1 MPTALATKREELAAK
16 QQALH
21 VVFEEA
27 KTSDPGVLDLK
38 KVKAIEGDESHKR
51 MEIKRMN
58 DELTA
63 IGQEVELLAAQEYV
77 ATIGAKLNDPRSG
90 LPMPVSVVQNQEK
103 SFGELFL
110 ETEAFKSAPKGKSDG
125 PETMMD
131 VDAKAMLRAAGMKAV
146 MSTSAGF
153 APQAIRS
160 GDIVPIAT
168 RPIQLLDLIPQ
179 LDTSQANVVYME
191 ETTFTNSAAEVAEG
205 STYAQSTIVYTERT
219 SNVRKIGHYL
229 PVTDEQLEDVPLV
242 AGLVDGQLI
251 FGVRQRLDQQV
262 FNGNGSAPNLTGI
275 LNASNLQTQ
284 AKGTDPGPDAIFK
297 AIVKVKLVGRADAS
311 AVMLHPTDWQNIA
324 LLRTAE
330 GVYIWGSPSDPGPR
344 YMWGLPIAQTD
355 AGSAGTAAVGDV
367 LNYCYLAFR
376 RGVNTQVGY
385 VNDDFIKGQKSI
397 RADVR
402 VAFVVRRGAAFCQVT
417 GL

>member
-51 MEIKRMN
+51 MESKRMN

-324 LLRTAE
+324 LLRTA
-330 GVYIWGSPSDPGPR
+330 
-344 YMWGLPIAQTD
+344 
-355 AGSAGTAAVGDV
+355 
-367 LNYCYLAFR
+367 
-376 RGVNTQVGY
+376 
-385 VNDDFIKGQKSI
+385 
-397 RADVR
+397 
-402 VAFVVRRGAAFCQVT
+402 
-417 GL
+417 